1 MTQPNYNSEGQQV
14 WNPSTG
20 QYFTPGKEDRESYAG
35 IVAALQDQM
44 ASSGSDVKS
53 YPPNFAGI
61 IAAIQDL
68 TLGVVNP
75 AGSQIGPQP
84 DNGDIVIDANG
95 DPVFDYSTP
104 PVDGEL
110 WFDTRQ
116 GRLFI
121 AFEEQWYQTNGGD
134 GLSIITETAT
144 PPSASNLAIGQTW
157 FDRSNSVLY
166 LFAGTYTEVGGAIV
180 TVPTATTT
188 PIWIQLVDTT
198 AFQTTAT
205 LPLAGPSINAKI
217 IDAVTNS
224 NYLPFVDPALVTHQ
238 DDANLY
244 FIDALDALDAQIKVN
259 SISLSTNPPT
269 NPVAGELWFDTEDIE
284 LSIWYIEPGQAYGQ
298 WVPTFSASMQDEDIA
313 NLKTLVTLESSS
325 RLSAFNQLTD
335 SVNTLSQSVTANNVA
350 ATASINS
357 LQSQVSA
364 IDSPDLTPYITTSQE
379 QLHVTDLQNQINTT
393 KADIA
398 SLTSTKAS
406 VASLLSKESA
416 LQADINTRATI
427 SALSSVSASI
437 PSITGLATEAYVT
450 SLIAAAPGLA
460 STGDTLTGAIVV
472 DKTDV
477 GIPTFDYS
485 TNDWDGRLSH
495 KYMTNCD
502 HTTDH
507 YTTFGTNSNF
517 FEYAWTFDSNE
528 DFAWV
533 HSANGKV
540 VSIDKTGLAATNLY
554 LATFGTNTTNGR
566 VLTSTI
572 DVGARL
578 ATYQTALTNLRTN
591 AASATTVDELKTAI
605 ANALANV

>member
-44 ASSGSDVKS
+44 AAAGTDVKS

-61 IAAIQDL
+61 ISAIQDL

-95 DPVFDYSTP
+95 NPLFEYSTP

-116 GRLFI
+116 GRMFI

-134 GLSIITETAT
+134 GLSIITTAAE
-144 PPSASNLAIGQTW
+144 PPSASNLAIGQFW
-157 FDRSNSVLY
+157 FNRTDGILY
-166 LFAGTYTEVGGAIV
+166 IFAGTYTEVGGAIV

-188 PIWIQLVDTT
+188 PIWVQLVDTS
-198 AFQTTAT
+198 FVQTTVT
-205 LPLAGPSINAKI
+205 LPLAGPSLNAKV

-244 FIDALDALDAQIKVN
+244 FIDALDALDAQIKLN
-259 SISLSTNPPT
+259 SVSVGTNPPQ
-269 NPVAGELWFDTEDIE
+269 NPVAGELWFDTTDIE
-284 LSIWYIEPGQAYGQ
+284 LSIWYIEPGQSYGQ
-298 WVPTFSASMQDEDIA
+298 WVPTFSASMQDENIA
-313 NLKTLVTLESSS
+313 NLKTLVTLEADARTTAFSE
-325 RLSAFNQLTD
+325 LSNTVASLT
-335 SVNTLSQSVTANNVA
+335 STVTTNNTT
-350 ATASINS
+350 ATASLNA

-364 IDSPDLTPYITTSQE
+364 INSPDLTPYITTAEE
-379 QLHVTDLQNQINTT
+379 QVHITDLQNQVNVSKGDILALLLNSATSAALANTQT
-393 KADIA
+393 
-398 SLTSTKAS
+398 
-406 VASLLSKESA
+406 A
-416 LQADINTRATI
+416 LEADINTRATT
-427 SALSSVSASI
+427 AQLNAVSASI
-437 PSITGLATEAYVT
+437 PSITGLATETFVNSAV
-450 SLIAAAPGLA
+450 AANPGLTA
-460 STGDTLTGAIVV
+460 TGDTLTGTIIV
-472 DKTDV
+472 DKTDISV
-477 GIPTFDYS
+477 PTADYS

-495 KYMTNCD
+495 KYQTYCD
-502 HTTDH
+502 HATNH
-507 YTTFGTNSNF
+507 YTTFGTNANL

-533 HSANGKV
+533 HGTNGKV
-540 VSIDKTGLAATNLY
+540 ASIDKTGIAATNLY
-554 LATFGTNTTNGR
+554 LATFGGNTTNGR
-566 VLTSTI
+566 ALTSTI

-591 AASATTVDELKTAI
+591 AASATTFDELKTAI